1 MELNGSTAG
10 EIEISS
16 NYLEFVVEG
25 VDCCWMSTSY
35 ELAGGLLCSYEGFK
49 HSKCFKQ
56 VQMRC

>member
-25 VDCCWMSTSY
+25 CWMSTSY
-35 ELAGGLLCSYEGFK
+35 ELAGGLLCSYEGL
-49 HSKCFKQ
+49 
-56 VQMRC
+56 